1 MLPPF
6 WQHGAFLRVLA
17 EYSLTR
23 IFPLGYTLTMKTTLS
38 ALADSNRLKIVE
50 LLRDGPLTVGE
61 IADRL
66 GLGQPQASKHLRV
79 LNEAGFVEVHPI
91 ANRRVYKLRPKPFNE
106 LDAWLGSFRRVM
118 EERYDRFD
126 TYLQDLQRTKD
137 GDKS

>member
-1 MLPPF
+1 
-6 WQHGAFLRVLA
+6 
-17 EYSLTR
+17 
-23 IFPLGYTLTMKTTLS
+23 MKTTLS
-38 ALADSNRLKIVE
+38 ALAESNRLKIVE

-79 LNEAGFVEVHPI
+79 LHEAGLVEVQPV

-118 EERYDRFD
+118 EERYDRLEA
-126 TYLQDLQRTKD
+126 YLHETHGTKD
-137 GDKS
+137 GDKR